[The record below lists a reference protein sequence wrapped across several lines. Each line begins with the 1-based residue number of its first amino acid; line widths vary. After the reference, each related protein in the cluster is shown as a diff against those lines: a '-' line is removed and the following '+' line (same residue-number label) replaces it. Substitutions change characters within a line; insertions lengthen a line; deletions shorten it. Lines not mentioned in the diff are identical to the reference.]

1 MNALTEISQS
11 KVQEDLV
18 VMQLNIRKT
27 FDTLLYEESIHK
39 QYSQWPRYV
48 NSYTI
53 RYVNYPSL
61 SPIRSKAG
69 DPLSSC
75 FNIFIEPLL
84 FALEKQPGYKI
95 NNEE

>member
-39 QYSQWPRYV
+39 QYSQ
-48 NSYTI
+48 
-53 RYVNYPSL
+53 
-61 SPIRSKAG
+61 
-69 DPLSSC
+69 
-75 FNIFIEPLL
+75 
-84 FALEKQPGYKI
+84 
-95 NNEE
+95 